1 MEILL
6 IETAPGVITQTYF
19 HRGGDKLIVWHHGI
33 PAPRPMSPQM
43 LEVFSNHGY
52 SVAAPVRQGY
62 QKSTVVGPRPVADDT
77 QVTKAV
83 VEYLGFKE
91 FKTIGY
97 SGGGPRAMA
106 DLALLDNCLAG
117 IAFATL
123 APIDAP
129 GFDPFANAPE
139 EDTAMM
145 AELREMKPELR
156 AMFEGWQ
163 EGFLAQ
169 DPMASFADADE
180 DTKAWLESADAKF
193 RFAQKDLAFE
203 SGIDG
208 WMLDER
214 SIVVPYGFDVTSIT
228 KPLML
233 ITGDKD
239 VNVDMS
245 CSVWLNENIPSS
257 ELRVYQGMGHSRV
270 FALDTIEDALA
281 NF

>member
-1 MEILL
+1 METLL

-43 LEVFSNHGY
+43 LEVFSKHGY

-83 VEYLGFKE
+83 VEHLGFNE
-91 FKTIGY
+91 FITIGY

-123 APIDAP
+123 APVDAP

-156 AMFEGWQ
+156 EMFEGWQ
-163 EGFLAQ
+163 EGFLSQ
-169 DPMASFADADE
+169 DPMAGFVDADE

-193 RFAQKDLAFE
+193 RFAQKELAFE

-214 SIVVPYGFDVTSIT
+214 SIVVPYGFDVRSIT

>member
-43 LEVFSNHGY
+43 LEVFTKHGY
-52 SVAAPVRQGY
+52 SVAIPVRQGY
-62 QKSTVVGPRPVADDT
+62 QKSTVVGPRPVADDVK
-77 QVTKAV
+77 VTEAV
-83 VEYLGFKE
+83 VDYLGFPE
-91 FKTIGY
+91 FRSIGY

-106 DLALLDNCLAG
+106 DVALLDHCNSA

-123 APIDAP
+123 APVDAP
-129 GFDPFANAPE
+129 GFDPFANAPA

-145 AELREMKPELR
+145 AELRDMKPELR
-156 AMFEGWQ
+156 TMFENWQ
-163 EGFLAQ
+163 HDFLAQ
-169 DPMASFADADE
+169 DPMSFFKDADE
-180 DTKAWLESADAKF
+180 DTLAWLESPDAKF
-193 RFAQKDLAFE
+193 RFAQTPLAFE
-203 SGIDG
+203 SGIYG

-228 KPLML
+228 KPLLL

-245 CSVWLNENIPSS
+245 CSVWLHENIPGSK
-257 ELRVYQGMGHSRV
+257 LKIYPGFGHSRV
-270 FALDTIEDALA
+270 FALDTIEEALSS
-281 NF
+281 F

>member
-1 MEILL
+1 METLL
-6 IETAPGVITQTYF
+6 IETAPGVINQTYF
-19 HRGGDKLIVWHHGI
+19 HRGGDKLIIWHHGI
-33 PAPRPMSPQM
+33 PAPRPMSPEM
-43 LEVFSNHGY
+43 LALFTSFGY

-62 QKSTVVGPRPVADDT
+62 LKSTVVGPRPVADD
-77 QVTKAV
+77 VTVTSAV
-83 VEYLGFKE
+83 VKHLGFAE
-91 FKTIGY
+91 FRTIGY
-97 SGGGPRAMA
+97 SGGGPRALA

-117 IAFATL
+117 MAFATL

-145 AELREMKPELR
+145 AELIEMKPELR
-156 AMFEGWQ
+156 KMFENWKDD
-163 EGFLAQ
+163 FLAQ
-169 DPMASFADADE
+169 DQMTALADADE
-180 DTKAWLESADAKF
+180 ETRLWSQSADAQF
-193 RFAQKDLAFE
+193 RFAQKGLAFE

-228 KPLML
+228 KPLLL

-245 CSVWLNENIPSS
+245 CSVWLNENIANS
-257 ELRVYQGMGHSRV
+257 ELRIYQGMGHSRV
-270 FALDTIEDALA
+270 FALDTIAEALA
-281 NF
+281 KF

>member
-6 IETAPGVITQTYF
+6 IETAPGVVNQTYF

-43 LEVFSNHGY
+43 LEVFSAFGY

-62 QKSTVVGPRPVADDT
+62 QKSTVVGPRPVSDDVE
-77 QVTKAV
+77 VTKAV
-83 VEYLGFKE
+83 VDYLGFKE

-97 SGGGPRAMA
+97 SGGGPRALA
-106 DLALLDNCLAG
+106 DLALADNCLAG

-123 APIDAP
+123 APVDAP

-145 AELREMKPELR
+145 PELREMKPELR
-156 AMFEGWQ
+156 AMFENWR

-169 DPMASFADADE
+169 DQSAFFKDADE
-180 DTKAWLESADAKF
+180 DTRKWLDSPDAQF
-193 RFAQKDLAFE
+193 RFAQQGLAFE

-214 SIVVPYGFDVTSIT
+214 SIVVPYGFDVTAIT
-228 KPLML
+228 KPLKL

-245 CSVWLNENIPSS
+245 CSVWLHENIPGS
-257 ELRVYQGMGHSRV
+257 ELKIYPGMGHSRV
-270 FALDTIEDALA
+270 FALDTIEAALTD
-281 NF
+281 F